1 MENLLIAFIALT
13 AAAILLQA
21 GLLAAMYLSMRKTSA
36 RLESLAGEVKTKV
49 LPTIETTQ
57 ATLGTAQS
65 MLTEIRPNIA
75 AIVTN
80 AKETSANVRDELKR
94 VDAAV
99 NDVVDRARLQ
109 IIRADEM
116 LTRTFDRVEQTSET
130 VQKTVMSPVRQFSG
144 VIQGVA
150 AGVEYFFARRGP
162 RNGRTRETRRAVPQD
177 EMFI

>member
-1 MENLLIAFIALT
+1 MENLLVVFIALT

-21 GLLAAMYLSMRKTSA
+21 GLLAAMYLSMRKATA
-36 RLESLAGEVKTKV
+36 RIESLADEVKTKV
-49 LPTIETTQ
+49 LPTIDTAQ
-57 ATLGTAQS
+57 ATL
-65 MLTEIRPNIA
+65 TEIKPNIET
-75 AIVTN
+75 IVEN
-80 AKETSANVRDELKR
+80 VRETSTNLREEIQR

-116 LTRTFDRVEQTSET
+116 LSRTFDRVEQTSDT
-130 VQKTVMSPVRQFSG
+130 VQRTVMSPVRQFSG

-150 AGVEYFFARRGP
+150 AGLEYFFAGRSRK
-162 RNGRTRETRRAVPQD
+162 NGRNRETRRAVPQD

>member
-1 MENLLIAFIALT
+1 MDNLLIIFIALT

-21 GLLAAMYLSMRKTSA
+21 GLLAGMYLSMRKTTA
-36 RLESLAGEVKTKV
+36 RLESLADEVKSKV
-49 LPTIETTQ
+49 LPTVDTAQ
-57 ATLGTAQS
+57 AT
-65 MLTEIRPNIA
+65 LTEIRPNIA
-75 AIVTN
+75 AIVAN
-80 AKETSANVRDELKR
+80 VKDTSTSVRDEIQR

-116 LTRTFDRVEQTSET
+116 LTRTFDRVEHTSDT

-144 VIQGVA
+144 VIHGVA
-150 AGVEYFFARRGP
+150 AGVEYFFAGRR
-162 RNGRTRETRRAVPQD
+162 RENGRNRETRRAVPQD